1 MPSMKALHDV
11 DSESRI
17 TRTGTSLIPLLTIVV
32 IVGSAIGLIGIHSV
46 RDAASQV
53 DTGCCWSLGEQVEE
67 RSKEK

>member
-17 TRTGTSLIPLLTIVV
+17 TRTGTSLIILLTIIV
-32 IVGSAIGLIGIHSV
+32 IDSAIGLIVIHSL
-46 RDAASQV
+46 RQAGSHV
-53 DTGCCWSLGEQVEE
+53 DTCWSPGEQVEE